1 MPARIRGI
9 GTSALD
15 AYLAELVDAGLLET
29 EQLETGEY
37 YVVTEAGRTAAKQIE
52 QTQAQAVEQAFSA
65 LNEEE
70 LGTMVELSHKI
81 LSACR

>member
-1 MPARIRGI
+1 MPERIRGI
-9 GTSALD
+9 DASALD

-52 QTQAQAVEQAFSA
+52 QAQAQAVEQAFSA